1 MDSVRNM
8 GNSEQE
14 FSLLLTLSK
23 EDPLYEKKRKLLDAR
38 GFDHDIRFFLS
49 SSRATFK
56 SFISAAR
63 IIEMDEA
70 ELYFAGVD
78 VLQPVDFY
86 SPTNELKSL
95 NSLLSHID
103 FSLNSAL
110 SNKMEQLLRQL
121 KGETMDVIRV
131 YGDKNRD
138 EAKIEICNCRAE
150 NLLLQWGKE
159 HGLKTKLQIAHVE
172 GAGRGAVAV
181 EDLTIG
187 DTVLEIP
194 ESIIISEEHVYV
206 SEMFEIL
213 KRMDDISA
221 ETMLLLWSMK
231 ERHNPESK
239 FKFYFDTLPKTF
251 NTGLDFGVEALTALE
266 GTLLFDEIIQA
277 KEHLRS
283 QYDTLCP
290 LLCRD
295 HPDVFQPEFYSWDQF
310 LWACELWYSNSMKV
324 IFTDGK
330 LRTCLVPFAGLLN
343 HSLCP
348 HVLHYGRVTSS
359 TKSLKFALSRPCRGG
374 DQCYLSYGN
383 FSSSHLI
390 TFYGFLPKGNNFYD
404 VIPMEIDVPQADD
417 SGNHDW
423 TTHMVRGTWL
433 SSNHEILNYGLPPT
447 LLNYLRSALKDAEQP
462 KDSNI
467 NIDNEREVLET
478 LYSIFNPMMEGH
490 GDPDNPHWES
500 PSWDVKLALEYKD
513 LERRIISSV
522 LQSCLTGLEMLQ
534 LIESK
539 HQ

>member
-1 MDSVRNM
+1 MSTVEITLNMDSVGNM

-38 GFDHDIRFFLS
+38 GFDHDIRVFLS
-49 SSRATFK
+49 SSESSHATFK
-56 SFISAAR
+56 SLISAAR

-103 FSLNSAL
+103 ISLNSAL

-121 KGETMDVIRV
+121 KYETVDVIRV

-277 KEHLRS
+277 KELEFNQHLRS

-343 HSLCP
+343 HS
-348 HVLHYGRVTSS
+348 
-359 TKSLKFALSRPCRGG
+359 
-374 DQCYLSYGN
+374 
-383 FSSSHLI
+383 
-390 TFYGFLPKGNNFYD
+390 
-404 VIPMEIDVPQADD
+404 ADD

-462 KDSNI
+462 KDSNV
-467 NIDNEREVLET
+467 NIDNERGVLET

-522 LQSCLTGLEMLQ
+522 LQSCLTGLERLQ

-539 HQ
+539 HQLKCCLTCVLFDLAAAVDGSG